1 MTHSSK
7 LHFLVSTFLSTMFD
21 VGDLP
26 VLTFRFCVLKGSVIK
41 WPVKLY
47 VRFFYIFYIFTKS

>member
-1 MTHSSK
+1 
-7 LHFLVSTFLSTMFD
+7 MFD

-26 VLTFRFCVLKGSVIK
+26 VLTFGNCVLTPGLIK

-47 VRFFYIFYIFTKS
+47 VRFLRFYVSFQNQKKNMTFNVF